1 MWEVFKGQMVQEAN
15 RRLTGIKLWD
25 NKKSEEGYLLQLAF
39 EMKKMEKI
47 YKCKHEGGSTFQFW
61 TAESCGVPASS

>member
-1 MWEVFKGQMVQEAN
+1 MVQEAN

-47 YKCKHEGGSTFQFW
+47 YKCKHEGGSTFQF
-61 TAESCGVPASS
+61 